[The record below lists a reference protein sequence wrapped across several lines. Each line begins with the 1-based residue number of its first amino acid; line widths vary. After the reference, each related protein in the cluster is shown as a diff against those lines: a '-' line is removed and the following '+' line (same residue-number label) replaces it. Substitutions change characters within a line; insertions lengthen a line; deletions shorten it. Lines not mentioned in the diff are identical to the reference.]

1 MTLDVTL
8 PEVLAELD
16 DVGTALF
23 DAATRRAIAKKQAT
37 AIAELQARVTEL
49 EEPAEPEAASTDD

>member
-23 DAATRRAIAKKQAT
+23 DAATRRAIAKKQAA

-49 EEPAEPEAASTDD
+49 EGTAVGD